1 MEEVKE
7 GKKREKGEGGMKERE
22 RNSKGEEGMI

>member
-7 GKKREKGEGGMKERE
+7 VKKREKGEGGMKERE
-22 RNSKGEEGMI
+22 RNSKGEKE